1 MTEHN
6 SAEFTQD
13 TSTGQNSWQGCH
25 TRNEE
30 SEGKLLGGVLEGGDG
45 PSRRCHEY
53 IRTFPIPYG
62 LSFCVF
68 NVYSCVFGTLAVPVM
83 YFQNVK
89 LVLQWLW
96 PCSQPCVIFISNW
109 IYTYGN
115 RKINLLN
122 PRCYIQILHSTVYY
136 FNLRLQLP
144 SMSSDVLQWQILK
157 F

>member
-13 TSTGQNSWQGCH
+13 TSTGRNFWQGCH

-45 PSRRCHEY
+45 LLRRCHEY

-62 LSFCVF
+62 HSFCVF

-89 LVLQWLW
+89 LVL
-96 PCSQPCVIFISNW
+96 
-109 IYTYGN
+109 
-115 RKINLLN
+115 
-122 PRCYIQILHSTVYY
+122 
-136 FNLRLQLP
+136 
-144 SMSSDVLQWQILK
+144 
-157 F
+157 

>member
-30 SEGKLLGGVLEGGDG
+30 SEGKLLGGVLEGGGG

-53 IRTFPIPYG
+53 IRTFPIPHG

-96 PCSQPCVIFISNW
+96 PCSQPCVIFISNL

-122 PRCYIQILHSTVYY
+122 PRCYINLAQYCIL
-136 FNLRLQLP
+136 F
-144 SMSSDVLQWQILK
+144 
-157 F
+157 